1 MPASRGSQTI
11 HIGRGSD
18 LEAMNFTP
26 ANDPSPGE
34 VGQAHYA
41 PNNRAYQKVTLDSG
55 ATASTSRGVVADG
68 HLAYWKDK
76 TNYLVTNDIA
86 QAVGTEDATQDN
98 KRNNVAGVFVAAVT
112 ASNRCLIQQRG
123 NHPGVFSDGGGDFIV
138 GEQCIPGDTT
148 NADIDR
154 MAGGTAAT
162 HTVVG
167 IVSAVEAA
175 NLTAVDL
182 QLPVVP

>member
-11 HIGRGSD
+11 HIGRTGD
-18 LEAMNFTP
+18 LETMNFTA

-34 VGQAHYA
+34 IGQAIYA
-41 PNNRAYQKVTLDSG
+41 ANDRAYQKVNLDSG
-55 ATASTSRGVVADG
+55 ATSATSRGVVADG

-76 TNYLVTNDIA
+76 VNYLVTNDIA
-86 QAVGTEDATQDN
+86 QAIGAEDATQDN
-98 KRNNVAGVFVAAVT
+98 KRNNVAGVFVEAVD
-112 ASNRCLIQQRG
+112 AGNICLIQQRG
-123 NHPGVFSDGGGDFIV
+123 NHPNVFSDGGGDFIV
-138 GEQCIPGDTT
+138 GEECIPGDTT

-154 MAGGTAAT
+154 LAGGTAAT

-167 IVSAVEAA
+167 LVSAVESASR
-175 NLTAVDL
+175 TAVDL